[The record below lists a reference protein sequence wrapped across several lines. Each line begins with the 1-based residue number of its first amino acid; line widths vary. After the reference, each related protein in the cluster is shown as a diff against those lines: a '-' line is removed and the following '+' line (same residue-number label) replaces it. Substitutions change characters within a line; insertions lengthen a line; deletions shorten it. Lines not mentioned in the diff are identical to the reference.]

1 MKTKFIAFLLFLAV
15 LGFYL
20 FTMQP
25 SLAWGDGMRLQR
37 EVITAESFIL
47 AEIVDVE
54 FPPDP
59 FPFARLGVA
68 AWDHPLYVMLGHGLV
83 KGLPQL
89 HNLWL
94 VNLISVVFGA
104 GTIALLFLW
113 LFVNTR
119 SYLASIFA
127 ALALAVS
134 HTFWWHSATPEV
146 YTLFAF
152 LLLLTVYWFDLYEHN
167 GRFQHLLLAS
177 FTFGL
182 GMANHLLAALLLPAL
197 LLYFLLSKK
206 SWHKFPLKFSQLV
219 WLGLVFLLGFAPY
232 WIQLLRMLRTFPLT
246 EILGP
251 AAGETFFRGSL
262 ALSPDSLLQSLI
274 SYLIFLVYQ
283 FNPLGVLLGL
293 YGWWVGRRSYHPLW
307 AKAVALYL
315 VFLIFGL
322 IYQVADQ
329 FAFFLSAHLLWAVA
343 MGMGAAYL
351 ATAVWPRHRRVLGLV
366 LALSVAIMPLFYALA
381 PDLLRTVGINE
392 VIFGVPQV
400 GTGIRDGLAY
410 YIDPNK
416 RGDTA
421 AYRFGK
427 ETLTQLPPDSVVL
440 AEWYVDTD
448 EYFVLRYFIAV
459 EGLRPDVEVI
469 GWPTEDPF
477 SFDNNLAIAKVADK
491 LLLRPVYLASLSRDF
506 YAAST
511 LLETYCIV
519 EEHNLYRIY
528 LRDDEKRACLSAS
541 AITN

>member
-1 MKTKFIAFLLFLAV
+1 
-15 LGFYL
+15 
-20 FTMQP
+20 
-25 SLAWGDGMRLQR
+25 
-37 EVITAESFIL
+37 
-47 AEIVDVE
+47 
-54 FPPDP
+54 
-59 FPFARLGVA
+59 
-68 AWDHPLYVMLGHGLV
+68 
-83 KGLPQL
+83 
-89 HNLWL
+89 
-94 VNLISVVFGA
+94 
-104 GTIALLFLW
+104 
-113 LFVNTR
+113 
-119 SYLASIFA
+119 
-127 ALALAVS
+127 
-134 HTFWWHSATPEV
+134 
-146 YTLFAF
+146 
-152 LLLLTVYWFDLYEHN
+152 
-167 GRFQHLLLAS
+167 
-177 FTFGL
+177 
-182 GMANHLLAALLLPAL
+182 
-197 LLYFLLSKK
+197 
-206 SWHKFPLKFSQLV
+206 
-219 WLGLVFLLGFAPY
+219 
-232 WIQLLRMLRTFPLT
+232 
-246 EILGP
+246 
-251 AAGETFFRGSL
+251 
-262 ALSPDSLLQSLI
+262 
-274 SYLIFLVYQ
+274 
-283 FNPLGVLLGL
+283 
-293 YGWWVGRRSYHPLW
+293 
-307 AKAVALYL
+307 
-315 VFLIFGL
+315 
-322 IYQVADQ
+322 
-329 FAFFLSAHLLWAVA
+329 
-343 MGMGAAYL
+343 
-351 ATAVWPRHRRVLGLV
+351 
-366 LALSVAIMPLFYALA
+366 MPLFYALA

>member
-1 MKTKFIAFLLFLAV
+1 MKTKFVAFLLFLGV

-20 FTMQP
+20 LTMQP

-37 EVITAESFIL
+37 EAITAESFIL
-47 AEIVDVE
+47 AEIVDVT
-54 FPPDP
+54 FVPDP
-59 FPFARLGVA
+59 LPFARLGVA
-68 AWDHPLYVMLGHGLV
+68 AWDHPLYVIVGHGLV
-83 KGLPQL
+83 QGLQQL

-104 GTIALLFLW
+104 GTIAILFLW
-113 LFVNTR
+113 LFANTR

-134 HTFWWHSATPEV
+134 HTFWWHAATPEV

-167 GRFQHLLLAS
+167 GRFYHLLLAS
-177 FTFGL
+177 FTLGL

-197 LLYFLLSKK
+197 LIYFLLSRK
-206 SWHKFPLKFSQLV
+206 SWRKFPLNLSHLV
-219 WLGLVFLLGFAPY
+219 WLTLTFLLGFAPY
-232 WIQLLRMLRTFPLT
+232 WIQFLRMLRIFPLA

-262 ALSPDSLLQSLI
+262 ALNPDALLQSLI

-293 YGWWVGRRSYHPLW
+293 YGWWIGRRAYHPLW
-307 AKAVALYL
+307 TKAVALYV

-329 FAFFLSAHLLWAVA
+329 FAFFLSAHLIWAVA
-343 MGMGAAYL
+343 MGMGAASL
-351 ATAVWPRHRRVLGLV
+351 ATAVWSQHQRVLGLV
-366 LALSVAIMPLFYALA
+366 LAISIAIMPLFYALA
-381 PDLLRTVGINE
+381 PDLLRSIGVDEI
-392 VIFGVPQV
+392 VFGVPQV
-400 GTGIRDGLAY
+400 GTGVRDGLAY

-421 AYRFGK
+421 AYKFGK

-448 EYFVLRYFIAV
+448 EFFVLRYFIAV
-459 EGLRPDVEVI
+459 EDLRSDVEVV

-477 SFDNNLAIAKVADK
+477 SFDTNLALEKVTNNIPN
-491 LLLRPVYLASLSRDF
+491 RPVFLASLSSDF
-506 YAAST
+506 YAAPM

-528 LRDDEKRACLSAS
+528 PRDDEKRPCLPPSA
-541 AITN
+541 ATD

>member
-477 SFDNNLAIAKVADK
+477 SFDNNLAIAKVADN

>member
-20 FTMQP
+20 LTMQP

-68 AWDHPLYVMLGHGLV
+68 AWDHPLYVMVGHGLV

-477 SFDNNLAIAKVADK
+477 SFDNNLAIAKVADN

>member
-1 MKTKFIAFLLFLAV
+1 
-15 LGFYL
+15 
-20 FTMQP
+20 
-25 SLAWGDGMRLQR
+25 MRLQR

>member
-251 AAGETFFRGSL
+251 AAGETVSPQPLRAGPNPPRRSDMRHDSSL
-262 ALSPDSLLQSLI
+262 VRSPD
-274 SYLIFLVYQ
+274 
-283 FNPLGVLLGL
+283 
-293 YGWWVGRRSYHPLW
+293 
-307 AKAVALYL
+307 
-315 VFLIFGL
+315 
-322 IYQVADQ
+322 
-329 FAFFLSAHLLWAVA
+329 
-343 MGMGAAYL
+343 
-351 ATAVWPRHRRVLGLV
+351 
-366 LALSVAIMPLFYALA
+366 
-381 PDLLRTVGINE
+381 
-392 VIFGVPQV
+392 
-400 GTGIRDGLAY
+400 
-410 YIDPNK
+410 
-416 RGDTA
+416 
-421 AYRFGK
+421 
-427 ETLTQLPPDSVVL
+427 
-440 AEWYVDTD
+440 VD
-448 EYFVLRYFIAV
+448 
-459 EGLRPDVEVI
+459 
-469 GWPTEDPF
+469 
-477 SFDNNLAIAKVADK
+477 
-491 LLLRPVYLASLSRDF
+491 
-506 YAAST
+506 
-511 LLETYCIV
+511 
-519 EEHNLYRIY
+519 
-528 LRDDEKRACLSAS
+528 
-541 AITN
+541 